1 MVYPPH
7 MLFALPLVAV
17 ILVGSPGDCE
27 YYTKGCGWVVCCLN
41 GLARGFL
48 FYLLFVVAGL
58 VVAGVVVVR
67 LGAGFVFVVGWVGE

>member
-1 MVYPPH
+1 
-7 MLFALPLVAV
+7 MLFVLSLVAMIV
-17 ILVGSPGDCE
+17 IGSSGDCE
-27 YYTKGCGWVVCCLN
+27 YYTEGCGWVVDCCLN

-67 LGAGFVFVVGWVGE
+67 LYAGFVFVVGWVGE